1 MHSAVTGPP
10 RVLLNRFRLGM
21 VSGSVNRKWVNHKLL
36 NYFLTEIRLCT
47 KKDIMKEKKG
57 VAECEKE
64 KLNMHT
70 MRSYESLPLLIKNK
84 PDDGGRRAGK
94 QNVLGQ

>member
-1 MHSAVTGPP
+1 
-10 RVLLNRFRLGM
+10 
-21 VSGSVNRKWVNHKLL
+21 
-36 NYFLTEIRLCT
+36 
-47 KKDIMKEKKG
+47 MKEKKG

>member
-1 MHSAVTGPP
+1 
-10 RVLLNRFRLGM
+10 
-21 VSGSVNRKWVNHKLL
+21 
-36 NYFLTEIRLCT
+36 
-47 KKDIMKEKKG
+47 MKEKKG

-84 PDDGGRRAGK
+84 PDDGRRRAGK

>member
-10 RVLLNRFRLGM
+10 TVLLNRFRLGM
-21 VSGSVNRKWVNHKLL
+21 VSGSVNRKWVNHNLL

-70 MRSYESLPLLIKNK
+70 LPLLIKNK